1 MILYI
6 EWQCSEISAGQIT
19 MNKKLSKQ
27 RIYSQHQNSSSGDDC
42 IIIVKRIVHD
52 IMDTLSLKSGIQRC
66 KSRLFK

>member
-19 MNKKLSKQ
+19 MNKKTKQ
-27 RIYSQHQNSSSGDDC
+27 TTHQNSSSGDDC
-42 IIIVKRIVHD
+42 IIIVKRSVHD